1 MSHTSV
7 GIVPRALRYL
17 FEEIIGRETTGPVTS
32 RSSFLEI
39 YNENVYDLLN
49 PKGPSL
55 PIRWTAEKGFFVENL
70 YVIDCDVLDD
80 CLAILEE
87 GILKNINIKG

>member
-1 MSHTSV
+1 MTQNSS

-17 FEEIIGRETTGPVTS
+17 FDEIIGRESTVPIVL
-32 RSSFLEI
+32 RSSYMEI
-39 YNENVYDLLN
+39 YNEHVYDLLN
-49 PKGPSL
+49 PKGSSL
-55 PIRWTAEKGFFVENL
+55 QIRWSAEKGFFVENL

-87 GILKNINIKG
+87 GKL